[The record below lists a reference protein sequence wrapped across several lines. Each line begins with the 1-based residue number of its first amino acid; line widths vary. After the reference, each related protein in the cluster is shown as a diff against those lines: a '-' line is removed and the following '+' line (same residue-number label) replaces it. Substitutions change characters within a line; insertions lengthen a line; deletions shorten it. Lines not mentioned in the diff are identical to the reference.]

1 MVVNVLVQQTLFK
14 LKCTS
19 TYFLTFN
26 TYFQQYVLFRER
38 VNCYTYNSLN
48 DWQICT
54 SMQNGRRRRRTVQ
67 LNPYMNFLL
76 NYIWNLANLYKLQVH
91 VSCNKKKPIA
101 IHHHACRKV
110 FKMIWCTTFWIGLV
124 NQHQI
129 FTHSTAD
136 KWFIV
141 KYVYH
146 NIYTCTYILLTNTCF
161 NIHLTHNLY
170 IIIHCRYHFKF
181 IMKRRQLD
189 HASFVIWNLHITKHP
204 TPLNIKAV
212 SMA

>member
-1 MVVNVLVQQTLFK
+1 M
-14 LKCTS
+14 
-19 TYFLTFN
+19 
-26 TYFQQYVLFRER
+26 
-38 VNCYTYNSLN
+38 N
-48 DWQICT
+48 DWQIGT
-54 SMQNGRRRRRTVQ
+54 GMQNGRRRRRRRKVQ
-67 LNPYMNFLL
+67 LNPYMNLLL

-136 KWFIV
+136 KWLV

-146 NIYTCTYILLTNTCF
+146 NIYTCTHTFYSQILFQYTLNT
-161 NIHLTHNLY
+161 
-170 IIIHCRYHFKF
+170 
-181 IMKRRQLD
+181 QL
-189 HASFVIWNLHITKHP
+189 VYNNTL
-204 TPLNIKAV
+204 
-212 SMA
+212 